1 MSGADRRK
9 NPRKAVDLPVR
20 CLVDGRSFPGRL
32 RDICRDAA
40 LVEAHE
46 AFPLE
51 TRMVLALELP
61 GAGAVEVAGRVI
73 RLAEGEG
80 DARGMAVLFTGATPA
95 AATRIDLFL
104 SRDPA

>member
-1 MSGADRRK
+1 VTGADRRK
-9 NPRKAVDLPVR
+9 SPRKVVDLPVR
-20 CLVDGRSFPGRL
+20 CVVDGRSVPARL

-46 AFPLE
+46 TFPLE

-61 GAGAVEVAGRVI
+61 GAGALEVAGRVI
-73 RLAEGEG
+73 RLTEGEG

-95 AATRIDLFL
+95 AVTRIDLFL
-104 SRDPA
+104 SRDPP